1 MKKTA
6 LLVLLVLSPFTAKA
20 DIYKC
25 VVNGHTTFQD
35 FPCAQGAT
43 PRANAGTV
51 NVLPIPVPER
61 PPAQRNVQPVQP
73 SQRNSYNR
81 GNTYQSTTQRRNA
94 EVQAAA
100 RGIVLPGMSERQAI
114 NILGN
119 PSRISTRTYG
129 SNVCRYL
136 YWNGTNRFQRGRHS
150 VEICNG
156 EVSSYSG
163 R

>member
-6 LLVLLVLSPFTAKA
+6 LLALLVLSPLTANA
-20 DIYKC
+20 DIHKC

-35 FPCAQGAT
+35 FPCAQGAAPLSGT
-43 PRANAGTV
+43 GTV
-51 NVLPIPVPER
+51 NVLPIPVPEIHSPAPR
-61 PPAQRNVQPVQP
+61 VSQPAQQPRN
-73 SQRNSYNR
+73 NSNR

-156 EVSSYSG
+156 EVVSN
-163 R
+163 